1 MAWRAS
7 RDKALLF
14 ISLCPYRP
22 IKIEK
27 QAHMNTIS
35 RPGLLRNLQIG
46 FGLSLLLLVITAV
59 ASYSSIRNLLDSSQW
74 VDHTDS
80 VLIKLDRVHSL
91 LRDAE
96 SAQRGYLLTG
106 DIDFQPATD
115 VVQSQVK
122 QVVDTIEAMTNDN
135 PRQVENLA
143 ELRKYVF
150 QPLPLL
156 QKMIDQKKADNTINA
171 ELLLKTHEYM
181 VEIRRVLQR
190 MSEEEHR
197 LMPDRVSR
205 ERRYAGYTPALI
217 LATALLSLLITIFFY
232 GRVHRD
238 FLERQGLYAELQQ
251 KDAAISRRIDIISGI
266 ADQISAGNYQ
276 TRVSDEQKDNLGTL
290 SGALNKMAESL
301 EYSFRLLSDKEWLQT
316 GIARLNEV
324 MVGETDLPS
333 LMNNVVRHIA
343 EYSNSRIGAFYLLDR
358 AGGTLMRGGHYAL
371 ADRGSRT
378 IRLGEGLVGQV
389 AKEGKP
395 VVIKDLRESDWVVS
409 LASGELRPRTIV
421 AFPFFHG
428 KKVRG
433 VIELGTMMNE
443 YPARKL
449 EFFASIGENIGI
461 AVHSIESRLK
471 LQELLEKTQAQT
483 EELQSQHTEME
494 SLNLELEV
502 QAEKLQ
508 VSEEELKV
516 QQEEL
521 LQTNQEL
528 EERSRT
534 LEEKNQLVLIRNLE
548 IQKKAEELALTTKYK
563 SEFMANMSHELR
575 TPMNSILLLS
585 RLLSE
590 NSTKNLTDEQ
600 TEYARVIQNSGQGL
614 LQLIDEILDLSRIES
629 GKLPLEHSIVPVEE
643 LLGDMRMLF
652 APIAKDKGLEL
663 HIVMD
668 EGTPAQLETDKM
680 RLEQILKN
688 LLSNAFKFTQRGAVT
703 LQVRSSA
710 TRQHVIEFVVRD
722 TGIGIPEDKHELI
735 FEAFQQADG
744 STRRKYGGTGLGLSI
759 SRELSRLLGGEITLR
774 SQPEQGSEFTVAIPV
789 FKMEGVVEPAAPG
802 GGMIREA
809 SPADRWPAPVFTLSK
824 APMEIPDDRGELQ
837 PGDKVLLIVEDDTF
851 FAQGL
856 LDFSRKKGYKGVVA
870 VSGDAAIR
878 MARQYRP
885 MGILLDIQLPVKN
898 GWEVME
904 ELKKD
909 PQTRP
914 IPVHIISS
922 FEVKN
927 ESLLKGAV
935 NFMSK
940 SLAFDNMDKIFGK
953 IETLLNKSARKVII
967 VEDNMRHAQ
976 ALAYFLGAHSVRMD
990 IVPTIAKSE
999 DILQQEGIHGVILS
1013 REAGKEESDTLEMI
1027 RRNPAFENIPIIVF
1041 TGVNISKTEEAR
1053 LRQYADSIV
1062 VKTAHS
1068 YQRVLDE
1075 VSLFLHVVSGE
1086 REKDTS
1092 NAMSL
1097 LGALDEVLK
1106 NRTVLIADDDVRNI
1120 FSLSR
1125 ALEQHKMKVVTAMD
1139 GKEALAVAEENEI
1152 DLVLMDM
1159 MMPEMD
1165 GFEAITRIR
1174 RNPKLRHLPII
1185 AVTAKAMAGDR
1196 ERCIQAGASDYIS
1209 KPLDID
1215 QLLSLLRIWLYE
1227 K

>member
-1 MAWRAS
+1 M
-7 RDKALLF
+7 
-14 ISLCPYRP
+14 
-22 IKIEK
+22 KI
-27 QAHMNTIS
+27 IS
-35 RPGLLRNLQIG
+35 RPGVLRNLQIG
-46 FGLSLLLLVITAV
+46 FGLSLLLLIITAV
-59 ASYSSIRNLLDSSQW
+59 ASYSSIRKLMDNSQW

-80 VLIKLDRVHSL
+80 VLIKIDRIHSL

-106 DIDFQPATD
+106 DIDFLPATD
-115 VVQSQVK
+115 VVQAEVK
-122 QVVDTIEAMTNDN
+122 QAVDSIETMTNDN
-135 PRQVENLA
+135 PRQTENIE
-143 ELRKYVF
+143 ELGKYVY

-156 QKMIDQKKADNTINA
+156 QKMIDQKKTTGTVDTEIVLNTHTLQMDID
-171 ELLLKTHEYM
+171 
-181 VEIRRVLQR
+181 RVLQR
-190 MSEEEHR
+190 MTDEEHR
-197 LMPDRVSR
+197 LRA
-205 ERRYAGYTPALI
+205 ERISKVLKYSAYTP
-217 LATALLSLLITIFFY
+217 LLIVAAAVLSILITVVFY
-232 GRVHRD
+232 GRLHRD
-238 FLERQGLYAELQQ
+238 FLERQDLYNELQRR
-251 KDAAISRRIDIISGI
+251 DADISRRIEIISGI
-266 ADQISAGNYQ
+266 ADQISVGNYG
-276 TRVSDEQKDNLGTL
+276 TRISDEEKDSLGVL

-301 EYSFRLLSDKEWLQT
+301 EYSFGLLSDKEWLQT

-324 MVGETDLPS
+324 MVGETDLGT
-333 LMNNVVRHIA
+333 LMNNIVQHVA
-343 EYSNSRIGAFYLLDR
+343 EYSDSGIGAFYLLDP
-358 AGGTLMRGGHYAL
+358 GTRTLTRGGHYGM
-371 ADRGSRT
+371 ADDEAKPIKVGD
-378 IRLGEGLVGQV
+378 GLVGLV
-389 AKEGKP
+389 AREGKP
-395 VVIKDLRESDWVVS
+395 RIVRDIRARDWVIS
-409 LASGELRPRTIV
+409 MASGELRPRAVV
-421 AFPFFHG
+421 AFPIFYER
-428 KKVRG
+428 KVRG
-433 VIELGTMMNE
+433 VIELGTMMEE
-443 YPARKL
+443 YPARNQ
-449 EFFASIGENIGI
+449 EFFTAIAENIGI
-461 AVHSIESRLK
+461 GVHSIETRLQ
-471 LQELLEKTQAQT
+471 LQALLEETQAQA
-483 EELQSQHTEME
+483 EELQSQHGELEKM
-494 SLNLELEV
+494 NQELEV

-521 LQTNQEL
+521 MQTNQEL

-575 TPMNSILLLS
+575 TPLNSILLLS
-585 RLLSE
+585 RLLAE
-590 NSTKNLTDEQ
+590 NESKNLSEEQ

-614 LQLIDEILDLSRIES
+614 LELIDEILDLSKIES
-629 GKLPLEHSIVPVEE
+629 GKLQLEHSIVPVHD
-643 LLGDMRMLF
+643 LLNDMRMLF
-652 APIAKDKGLEL
+652 APIAKDKGLDL
-663 HIVMD
+663 HIVVE

-688 LLSNAFKFTQRGAVT
+688 LLSNAFKFTQRGSVT
-703 LQVRSSA
+703 LQVRPGA
-710 TRQHVIEFVVRD
+710 TRQQVIEFVVRD
-722 TGIGIPEDKHELI
+722 TGIGIPEDKHQLI

-759 SRELSRLLGGEITLR
+759 SRELSRLLGGEIVLH
-774 SQPEQGSEFTVAIPV
+774 SQPEQGSEFIVSVPV
-789 FKMEGVVEPAAPG
+789 FKVEGVTASAVSGGAAVRNAAVAANEPV
-802 GGMIREA
+802 
-809 SPADRWPAPVFTLSK
+809 PVFTLSE
-824 APMEIPDDRGELQ
+824 APVEIPDDRHGLQ
-837 PGDKVLLIVEDDTF
+837 PDDKILLIVEDDTF

-856 LDFSRKKGYKGVVA
+856 LDFSRKKGYKGIVA
-870 VSGDAAIR
+870 VSGDTAIR

-927 ESLLKGAV
+927 ESLMKGAV

-940 SLAFDNMDKIFGK
+940 GMAFEHMDDVFAQIESLLGK
-953 IETLLNKSARKVII
+953 NARRVVI

-976 ALAYFLGAHSVRMD
+976 ALAYFLGIHNLRMD
-990 IVPTIAKSE
+990 IASTIAQSAE
-999 DILQQEGIHGVILS
+999 ILQQEGIHGVILS
-1013 REAGKEESDTLEMI
+1013 RETGKEESDTLEMI
-1027 RRNPAFENIPIIVF
+1027 RQDPAFENIPVIVF
-1041 TGVNISKTEEAR
+1041 TGMNISKAEEAR

-1075 VSLFLHVVSGE
+1075 VSLFLHVVGGE
-1086 REKDTS
+1086 QEKAAS
-1092 NAMSL
+1092 SVMSK

-1106 NRTVLIADDDVRNI
+1106 NKVVLIADDDVRNI
-1120 FSLSR
+1120 FSLSK
-1125 ALEQHKMKVVTAMD
+1125 ALEQHKMKVLTAMD
-1139 GKEALAVAEENEI
+1139 GQEALGVAESSEV

-1174 RNPKLRHLPII
+1174 RDPKLKHLPII
-1185 AVTAKAMAGDR
+1185 AVTAKAMTGDR

-1209 KPLDID
+1209 KPVDID

>member
-1 MAWRAS
+1 
-7 RDKALLF
+7 
-14 ISLCPYRP
+14 
-22 IKIEK
+22 
-27 QAHMNTIS
+27 MNSTS
-35 RPGLLRNLQIG
+35 RPGILRNLQIG
-46 FGLSLLLLVITAV
+46 FGLSLLLLIITSV
-59 ASYSSIRNLLDSSQW
+59 ASYSSIRNLMDSSQW

-80 VLIKLDRVHSL
+80 VLIKVERVQSL
-91 LRDAE
+91 LRNAE
-96 SAQRGYLLTG
+96 SGQRGYLLIG
-106 DIDFQPATD
+106 DTSFLRALSGAQERIA
-115 VVQSQVK
+115 V
-122 QVVDTIEAMTNDN
+122 VVDSIQDMTSDN
-135 PRQVENLA
+135 PVQGDNIKD
-143 ELRKYVF
+143 LRAVVF
-150 QPLPLL
+150 TPLPILEKMVQ
-156 QKMIDQKKADNTINA
+156 QKTADNIFNPEDLVKSRASMTEA
-171 ELLLKTHEYM
+171 
-181 VEIRRVLQR
+181 RRILTR
-190 MSEEEHR
+190 MSDEEHR
-197 LMPDRVSR
+197 LMGDRVSR
-205 ERRYAGYTPALI
+205 VRRYSAYTPVLI
-217 LATALLSLLITIFFY
+217 VAAALLSILITIVFY

-238 FLERQGLYAELQQ
+238 FNERQALYSELQR
-251 KDAAISRRIDIISGI
+251 KDAEISERIEIISGI

-276 TRVSDEQKDNLGTL
+276 TRVSDAEKDSLGAL
-290 SGALNKMAESL
+290 SGSLNKMAESL
-301 EYSFRLLSDKEWLQT
+301 DYSFGLLSDKEWLQT
-316 GIARLNEV
+316 GIARLNEE
-324 MVGETDLPS
+324 MVGETNLQS
-333 LMNNVVRHIA
+333 LMDNVIQHVA
-343 EYSNSRIGAFYLLDR
+343 EYSKSGIGAFYLLDPA
-358 AGGTLMRGGHYAL
+358 AGVLTRGGHYAM
-371 ADRGSRT
+371 ANANGRN

-389 AKEGKP
+389 AREGKP
-395 VVIKDLRESDWVVS
+395 MIITDIRESDWVVS

-421 AFPFFHG
+421 AFPFFHE

-433 VIELGTMMNE
+433 VIELGTMLDGYAN
-443 YPARKL
+443 RKQ
-449 EFFASIGENIGI
+449 EFFSAIGENIGI

-471 LQELLEKTQAQT
+471 LQELLEETQAQT
-483 EELQSQHTEME
+483 EELQSQHSELE

-521 LQTNQEL
+521 MQTNQEL

-534 LEEKNQLVLIRNLE
+534 LEEKNQLILIRNLE
-548 IQKKAEELALTTKYK
+548 IQKKAEELAMTTKYK

-575 TPMNSILLLS
+575 TPLNSILLLS

-590 NSTKNLTDEQ
+590 NSNRNLSDEQ

-629 GKLPLEHSIVPVEE
+629 GKLQLEHSIVPVDE
-643 LLGDMRMLF
+643 LLGDMRSLF
-652 APIAKDKGLEL
+652 GPIAKDKSLDL

-668 EGTPAQLETDKM
+668 QGTPAQLETDKM

-688 LLSNAFKFTQRGAVT
+688 LLSNALKFTQKGSVT
-703 LQVRSSA
+703 LQVRPAAS
-710 TRQHVIEFVVRD
+710 RPNVVQFIVRD
-722 TGIGIPEDKHELI
+722 TGIGIPEDKHQLI

-759 SRELSRLLGGEITLR
+759 SRELSRLLGGEMGLK
-774 SQPEQGSEFTVAIPV
+774 SQPDQGSEFTVDIPV
-789 FKMEGVVEPAAPG
+789 FKVEAIVEPVASG
-802 GGMIREA
+802 GGVARETA
-809 SPADRWPAPVFTLSK
+809 AHGQGHSHGYARTAVLTLSEVP
-824 APMEIPDDRGELQ
+824 AEIPDDRSHLH

-851 FAQGL
+851 FAQSL
-856 LDFSRKKGYKGVVA
+856 LDFARNKGYKGVVA

-885 MGILLDIQLPVKN
+885 TGILLDIQLPIKN

-940 SLAFDNMDKIFGK
+940 PLAYENMDNVFEK
-953 IETLLNKSARKVII
+953 IETLLNKNARKVII

-976 ALAYFLGAHSVRMD
+976 ALAFFLGTHNLRID
-990 IVPTIAKSE
+990 IAPTIARSS

-1027 RRNPAFENIPIIVF
+1027 RQNVAFENIPIIVF
-1041 TGVNISKTEEAR
+1041 TGMNISKAEEAR

-1075 VSLFLHVVSGE
+1075 VSLFLHVVSGDQ
-1086 REKDTS
+1086 EKEGG
-1092 NAMSL
+1092 NAMSR

-1106 NRTVLIADDDVRNI
+1106 NKTVLIADDDVRNI
-1120 FSLSR
+1120 FSLSK
-1125 ALEQHKMKVVTAMD
+1125 ALEQHKMKVLTAMD
-1139 GKEALAVAEENEI
+1139 GKEALGIAEENGI

-1174 RNPKLRHLPII
+1174 RNPRLRHLPII

-1209 KPLDID
+1209 KPVDID

>member
-1 MAWRAS
+1 M
-7 RDKALLF
+7 
-14 ISLCPYRP
+14 
-22 IKIEK
+22 KI
-27 QAHMNTIS
+27 AS
-35 RPGLLRNLQIG
+35 RPGILRNLQIG
-46 FGLSLLLLVITAV
+46 FGLSLLLLIITSV

-80 VLIKLDRVHSL
+80 VLIKLDRVHGL

-106 DIDFQPATD
+106 DAGFLPSLN
-115 VVQSQVK
+115 VVQAHIS
-122 QVVDTIEAMTNDN
+122 QVVDSINAMTIDN
-135 PRQVENLA
+135 PRQTENLR

-150 QPLPLL
+150 LPVPVLQHMVDEKKAGQKFDTGDL
-156 QKMIDQKKADNTINA
+156 QKS
-171 ELLLKTHEYM
+171 HEYM
-181 VEIRRVLQR
+181 LDVRMALQR
-190 MSEEEHR
+190 MADEEHM
-197 LMPDRVSR
+197 LMTDRMTKVK
-205 ERRYAGYTPALI
+205 RYSSYTPTLI
-217 LATALLSLLITIFFY
+217 VCAAFLSILITIFFY

-238 FLERQGLYAELQQ
+238 FLERQVLYKELEQ
-251 KDAAISRRIDIISGI
+251 KEADVSRRIDIISEI
-266 ADQISAGNYQ
+266 AGKISTGNYQ
-276 TRVSDEQKDNLGTL
+276 ARVSDEQKGSLGVL
-290 SGALNKMAESL
+290 SGSLNKMAESL

-316 GIARLNEV
+316 GIAKLNEV
-324 MVGETDLPS
+324 MVGETDMGKLVD
-333 LMNNVVRHIA
+333 NVIHFIA
-343 EYSNSRIGAFYLLDR
+343 EYSRSKLGALYVLDPV
-358 AGGTLMRGGHYAL
+358 GNVLTLNGRYAL
-371 ADRGSRT
+371 SRGSSGS

-389 AKEGKP
+389 ARDGRQMMVSEIRP
-395 VVIKDLRESDWVVS
+395 EDWVLSVS
-409 LASGELRPRTIV
+409 GGELRPRTVV
-421 AFPFFHG
+421 AYPFFHER
-428 KKVRG
+428 KVRG
-433 VIELGTMMNE
+433 VIELGTFDE
-443 YPARKL
+443 YTPRDL
-449 EFFASIGENIGI
+449 EFFSSIGENVGM
-461 AVHSIESRLK
+461 AVHSVESRLR
-471 LQELLEKTQAQT
+471 LQELLEETQSQT
-483 EELQSQHTEME
+483 EELQSQHSEME

-521 LQTNQEL
+521 MQTNQEL
-528 EERSRT
+528 EERSRS
-534 LEEKNQLVLIRNLE
+534 LEEKNQLVLMRNLD

-575 TPMNSILLLS
+575 TPLNSILLLS
-585 RLLSE
+585 RLLVE
-590 NSTKNLTDEQ
+590 NNNKNLSDEQ

-629 GKLPLEHSIVPVEE
+629 GKLQLEHTIVPVQD
-643 LLGDMRMLF
+643 LLADMRMLF
-652 APIAKDKGLEL
+652 GPIAKDKNLDL

-680 RLEQILKN
+680 RVEQILKN

-703 LQVRSSA
+703 LQVRPSA
-710 TRQHVIEFVVRD
+710 TKQHVVEFVVRD
-722 TGIGIPEDKHELI
+722 TGIGIPEDKHQLI
-735 FEAFQQADG
+735 FGAFQQADG

-759 SRELSRLLGGEITLR
+759 SRELSRLLGGEISLKSR
-774 SQPEQGSEFTVAIPV
+774 PEEGSEFTVALPE
-789 FKMEGVVEPAAPG
+789 FKVEVVADEPMAMDSAAVGNGRPEA
-802 GGMIREA
+802 RET
-809 SPADRWPAPVFTLSK
+809 SIFTLSE
-824 APMEIPDDRGELQ
+824 APAEIPDDRGGLQ
-837 PGDKVLLIVEDDTF
+837 PGDKVLLIVEDDTL

-898 GWEVME
+898 GWQVME

-922 FEVKN
+922 FEAKN
-927 ESLLKGAV
+927 ESLRKGAV

-940 SLAFDNMDKIFGK
+940 PTAFENMDSVFEN
-953 IETLLNKSARKVII
+953 IETLLSKNARQVII

-976 ALAYFLGAHSVRMD
+976 ALAYFLGIHKLEMEIA
-990 IVPTIAKSE
+990 PTIAQASE
-999 DILQQEGIHGVILS
+999 IMKKERVHGVILS
-1013 REAGKEESDTLEMI
+1013 REAGKEEFDTLEMI
-1027 RRNPAFENIPIIVF
+1027 RQTPAFADLPIIVF
-1041 TGVNISKTEEAR
+1041 TGMNISKTEEAR

-1075 VSLFLHVVSGE
+1075 VSLFLHVVGGE
-1086 REKDTS
+1086 QEKGAPS
-1092 NAMSL
+1092 PMGR

-1106 NRTVLIADDDVRNI
+1106 NKTVLIADDDVRNI
-1120 FSLSR
+1120 FSLSK
-1125 ALEQHKMKVVTAMD
+1125 ALEQHKMKVITAMD
-1139 GKEALAVAEENEI
+1139 GKEALTMAGENAV

-1174 RNPKLRHLPII
+1174 RDPKLRHLPII

-1209 KPLDID
+1209 KPVDID